1 MWKKLKFWVINGFQL
16 KRLIPSNHQRR
27 MLAEDAKVVELI
39 DQDTKWW
46 KTFLIKDIFITSGL
60 QQSTSNKRKSAKEM
74 YIKDSFCIFCN
85 LESESVAHILWNCPT
100 TNVWG
105 ALWEKGAKEL
115 WGWGKFYK
123 CPRNISRQV
132 LGGGRRKVTEN
143 MTVLTIASFGSLF
156 CHVFKIE
163 Q

>member
-1 MWKKLKFWVINGFQL
+1 
-16 KRLIPSNHQRR
+16 

-105 ALWEKGAKEL
+105 LCGRKVQKN
-115 WGWGKFYK
+115 Y
-123 CPRNISRQV
+123 
-132 LGGGRRKVTEN
+132 GGGAN
-143 MTVLTIASFGSLF
+143 FINVLETFLDRCSG
-156 CHVFKIE
+156 E
-163 Q
+163 GGER